1 VSARALPGRLVL
13 LGHPV
18 AHSASPLFQNAAL
31 QASGIPLVYEALDT
45 PPAELD
51 ARIDA
56 LIDVRAAGNVTIP
69 HKERVAARCAQLTPV
84 AGRVGAV
91 NTFRADADGSLT
103 GHNTDVAGFDHLARS
118 ALGAARLPRRVAL
131 LGAGGAAAAVL
142 AALES
147 WPECTV
153 TLFNRSAER
162 RECLAERFAVVSDTT
177 DDVVRAV
184 QGCEMVVNATPLGLR
199 ASDALPAPIDSLER
213 GALVIDLVYSRAETP
228 WVRAAR
234 TAGHRAVDGLGML
247 LEQGALAFEWWF
259 GVPAPR
265 EVMRAAVRDAVAAR
279 EDRHPRASLDRH
291 PRESGEPCS
300 PGRTW
305 IPAFAGMTG
314 ESLPACAGMTV
325 WRR

>member
-1 VSARALPGRLVL
+1 
-13 LGHPV
+13 
-18 AHSASPLFQNAAL
+18 
-31 QASGIPLVYEALDT
+31 
-45 PPAELD
+45 
-51 ARIDA
+51 
-56 LIDVRAAGNVTIP
+56 
-69 HKERVAARCAQLTPV
+69 
-84 AGRVGAV
+84 
-91 NTFRADADGSLT
+91 
-103 GHNTDVAGFDHLARS
+103 
-118 ALGAARLPRRVAL
+118 
-131 LGAGGAAAAVL
+131 
-142 AALES
+142 
-147 WPECTV
+147 
-153 TLFNRSAER
+153 
-162 RECLAERFAVVSDTT
+162 
-177 DDVVRAV
+177 
-184 QGCEMVVNATPLGLR
+184 MVVNATPLGLR

-265 EVMRAAVRDAVAAR
+265 EVMRAAVREAVAAR
-279 EDRHPRASLDRH
+279 EDRHPRESLDRH
-291 PRESGEPCS
+291 PRQRGDPCY